1 VRPERLR
8 EIETL
13 FHEARERPPAEREAF
28 LAGACADDPTLRR
41 EVESLLA
48 QPNNDGLLNV
58 PAMVIAAQMMTSPRD
73 SILTGR
79 RIGAFQIDMLLGAG
93 GMGEVYRA
101 RDTKL
106 GRDVAI
112 KILPSVFTKDPERL
126 ARFEREARMLAALN
140 HPHIGAIYGVEEV
153 EGFRALVLEL
163 VEGDTLADR
172 LQRGPVPVA
181 EALDMARQMA
191 EALDAAHEKGII
203 HRDLKPA
210 NIKIT
215 PDGLVKVLDFG
226 LAKAATGDGSS
237 PDLTRSPTVTI
248 GGTRD
253 GVILGTAAY
262 MSPEQARGRAVD
274 KRADVWG
281 FGCVVYEMLT
291 GRIAFPGETV
301 ADTIAAIL
309 QREPDWSRVPDSTPA
324 TIHRLLRHCLQ
335 KDARRRLRDIG
346 DARIELDDALT
357 GVGPAEP
364 IVVPKRSRWSLV
376 LSSAAV
382 VTTLIAIAVVI
393 GNRIIARQTT
403 PVVNLQRITDFVGM
417 EEYPAASPDGKA
429 VAFIAPANGRRQAWV
444 RLLAGGAPL
453 QVTRDDAD
461 HEHPRWA
468 PDSSSLIY
476 FSGAAKEGDA
486 GTLWEMSALGG
497 TPRRIASSQGE
508 GDISHDG
515 RRIATFRIQD
525 NRTVVAILE
534 RDGSKVQRIKQLPA
548 LDEFTSPRWSPDD
561 RWIAFVGAI
570 EIAFNRAVYV
580 MDAVGDGEPKA
591 VASALSIQGLAWL
604 PDSSGLVYASSAGST
619 MTYPPVFNL
628 RTVSR
633 DGGPER
639 QLTFGDVSYV
649 QPDIV
654 AAGKLFASRVRMQS
668 DIWRFPVAGTPANN
682 VKNGTRI
689 TQQTGQVQTPSASPD
704 GKEVV
709 YLSDSGGHGNVW
721 VATVDGSSTRQITFE
736 RDPAVVIGIPV
747 WSPAGDRIAIIRS
760 RSGTNSEWLINPDGS
775 GLRELVAGGAGAA
788 WSGDGRWLYYYT
800 FTSASRTST
809 CVEKMPV
816 DGGPAVRVQCE
827 AANVAVASNGSA
839 IYYSPHVGR
848 QSEIRKA
855 QPENG
860 PAQPF
865 AYVTQSRIPFM
876 PQGYVLSPDDRW
888 LTMPLKDAGT
898 TNIWALPTDG
908 GPAHQLTDFGHRPIL
923 IARQVSWSPDGKFI
937 YAAVVETDADI
948 VLLDGMLR

>member
-1 VRPERLR
+1 VTPERLR
-8 EIETL
+8 AIEQL
-13 FHEARERPPAEREAF
+13 FHDARDRTPAEREALF
-28 LAGACADDPTLRR
+28 ARTCADDPTLRR

-48 QPNNDGLLNV
+48 QPNADFLNV
-58 PAMVIAAQMMTSPRD
+58 PAMVVAAQMMTSSGD

-79 RIGAFQIDMLLGAG
+79 RIGAFQIQMLLGAG

-101 RDTKL
+101 RDTRL

-112 KILPSVFTKDPERL
+112 KILPSVFATDPDRL
-126 ARFEREARMLAALN
+126 ARFEREARMLATLN

-153 EGFRALVLEL
+153 GGLRALVLEL
-163 VEGDTLADR
+163 VEGETLADR
-172 LQRGPVPVA
+172 LQRGPIPLA
-181 EALDMARQMA
+181 EALAMVRQIA

-215 PDGLVKVLDFG
+215 PDGMVKVLDFG
-226 LAKAATGDGSS
+226 LAKAATGDGST

-274 KRADVWG
+274 KRADIWG

-309 QREPDWSRVPDSTPA
+309 QREPDWSQVSESTPA

-335 KDARRRLRDIG
+335 KDVRRRLRDIG
-346 DARIELDDALT
+346 DARLEVDDALD
-357 GVGPAEP
+357 GVGPAGP
-364 IVVPKRSRWSLV
+364 IAVPKRSRWSHL

-382 VTTLIAIAVVI
+382 VTSLIAIAVVI
-393 GNRIIARQTT
+393 GNRTIARQTT
-403 PVVNLQRITDFVGM
+403 AVVNLQRITDFVGM

-429 VAFIAPANGRRQAWV
+429 VAFIAPAAGRRQVWV

-515 RRIATFRIQD
+515 RRIATFRMQD
-525 NRTVVAILE
+525 NQTVVAILE
-534 RDGSKVQRIKQLPA
+534 RDGSKVQWVRQLPA
-548 LDEFTSPRWSPDD
+548 LDEFASPRWSPDD
-561 RWIAFVGAI
+561 HWIAFVGAI

-580 MDAVGDGEPKA
+580 MDAAGDAEPKA
-591 VASALSIQGLAWL
+591 VANALSIQGLAWL

-628 RTVSR
+628 RTVST
-633 DGGPER
+633 DGARER

-682 VKNGTRI
+682 VKNGTRV

-709 YLSDSGGHGNVW
+709 YLSDSGGHVNVW
-721 VATVDGSSTRQITFE
+721 VAKVDGSSTRQITFE

-747 WSPAGDRIAIIRS
+747 WSPAGDRIAIIKS
-760 RSGTNSEWLINPDGS
+760 QSGISSEWLINPDGS
-775 GLRELVAGGAGAA
+775 GLREFVSRGAGAA

-809 CVEKMPV
+809 CVEKMPI

-848 QSEIRKA
+848 QSEIWKA

-860 PAQPF
+860 PARPF
-865 AYVTQSRIPFM
+865 AYVAQSRIPFM
-876 PQGYVLSPDDRW
+876 PQGYVLSPEDRW

-908 GPAHQLTDFGHRPIL
+908 GPAHQLTDFGDRPIL

-948 VLLDGMLR
+948 VLLDGMGR

>member
-1 VRPERLR
+1 MTPERLR
-8 EIETL
+8 EIERL
-13 FHEARERPPAEREAF
+13 FHEARERTPGEREAW
-28 LAGACADDPTLRR
+28 LASACADDPSLRR

-48 QPNNDGLLNV
+48 QPKHDGFLGV
-58 PAMVIAAQMMTSPRD
+58 PAMVVAAQMMTSPGD
-73 SILTGR
+73 SALTGR
-79 RIGAFQIDMLLGAG
+79 RIGAYQIQTLLGAG

-112 KILPSVFTKDPERL
+112 KILPSGFTADPDRL

-140 HPHIGAIYGVEEV
+140 HPHIGAIYGLEEV
-153 EGFRALVLEL
+153 EGLRALVLEL
-163 VEGDTLADR
+163 VEGDTLAER
-172 LQRGPVPVA
+172 LKRGPVPIA
-181 EALDMARQMA
+181 EALAIARQMA

-215 PDGLVKVLDFG
+215 PDGIVKVLDFG
-226 LAKAATGDGSS
+226 LAKAATGDGST

-274 KRADVWG
+274 KRTDIWG
-281 FGCVVYEMLT
+281 FGCVAYEMLT
-291 GRIAFPGETV
+291 GHIAFPGETV

-309 QREPDWSRVPDSTPA
+309 QSEPDWSRVPESTPA
-324 TIHRLLRHCLQ
+324 SIHRLLHHCLQ

-346 DARIELDDALT
+346 DARMELDDAVS
-357 GVGPAEP
+357 GVGQAGP
-364 IVVPKRSRWSLV
+364 VVVQKRSRWSHV

-382 VTTLIAIAVVI
+382 VTSLVAISAVI
-393 GNRIIARQTT
+393 WNRSVARQ
-403 PVVNLQRITDFVGM
+403 PANVVNLQRITDFVGM
-417 EEYPAASPDGKA
+417 EEHPAASPDGKA
-429 VAFIAPANGRRQAWV
+429 AAFVAPANGRRQVWV

-453 QVTRDDAD
+453 QLTRDDAD

-497 TPRRIASSQGE
+497 TPRRLASSQGE

-515 RRIATFRIQD
+515 HRIATFRMQD

-534 RDGSKVQRIKQLPA
+534 RDGSKVQRVKHLPA
-548 LDEFTSPRWSPDD
+548 LDEFASPRWSPDD

-580 MDAVGDGEPKA
+580 MDADGDGEPKA
-591 VASALSIQGLAWL
+591 VANALSIQGLTWL

-628 RTVSR
+628 RTVSK

-682 VKNGTRI
+682 VKNGTRV

-704 GKEVV
+704 GTEVV
-709 YLSDSGGHGNVW
+709 YLSDSGGHGNAW
-721 VATVDGSSTRQITFE
+721 VAKTDGSGTRQITFE

-747 WSPAGDRIAIIRS
+747 WSPAGDRIAVIES

-775 GLRELVAGGAGAA
+775 GLRELVPGGAGAA

-809 CVEKMPV
+809 CVEKMPI

-827 AANVAVASNGSA
+827 AANVAVAANGSA

-860 PAQPF
+860 PSQPF
-865 AYVTQSRIPFM
+865 AYVAQSRIPFM

-908 GPAHQLTDFGHRPIL
+908 GPARQLTDFGYRPIL

-948 VLLDGMLR
+948 VLLDGMGR